1 MIIKTYST
9 KAAAERFVEKTNQ
22 EAGCTAAHVYEI
34 GGIYFV
40 ESHLET
46 AQA

>member
-1 MIIKTYST
+1 MIIKTYTT
-9 KAAAERFVEKTNQ
+9 KASAERYAERVNL

-46 AQA
+46 SKA